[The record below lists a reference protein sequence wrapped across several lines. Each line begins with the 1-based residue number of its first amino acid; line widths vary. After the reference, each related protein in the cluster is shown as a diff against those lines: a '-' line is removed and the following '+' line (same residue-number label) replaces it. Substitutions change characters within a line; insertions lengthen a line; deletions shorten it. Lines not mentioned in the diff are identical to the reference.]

1 MRRRLPVTWFH
12 YAIERRLGLGG
23 VPLCPEDCYLGHEPP
38 MWYRPAWP
46 QMKAFALPSFSEG
59 YVRINLRGREQSG
72 VVKPA
77 DYGRVCDEIEALI
90 RKVRDARTGRP
101 LVAEVLR
108 PRETHDANDPK
119 LPDADLIVLWASIPA
134 DVVDTPFG
142 RIGPMPFQRTGSHVE
157 RGFLIASGPRI
168 PAGVLPPRGHA
179 IDLAPTILSLMDA
192 PVPGYMEGKP
202 LFARTGVSE
211 ALLATP

>member
-12 YAIERRLGLGG
+12 YTVERRLGLNG

-38 MWYRPAWP
+38 MWYRPVWP

-59 YVRINLRGREQSG
+59 YVRVNLRGRERDG
-72 VVKPA
+72 IVEPA
-77 DYGRVCDEIEALI
+77 EYDRVCDEVEALI
-90 RKVRDARTGRP
+90 RAVRDARTGRP
-101 LVAEVLR
+101 LAADVLR
-108 PRETHDANDPK
+108 PRRTHDAGHQK
-119 LPDADLIVLWASIPA
+119 LPDADLVILWAPTPV

-168 PAGVLPPRGHA
+168 SVSASPANGHA

-192 PVPGYMEGKP
+192 PIPDYMEGRA
-202 LFARTGVSE
+202 LFARPEISE
-211 ALLATP
+211 SLLAAP